1 MARLAHKAAQVLL
14 EFKAFKGQ
22 AVQLVLVLQVQLGLR
37 ARLEL
42 ELEVAR
48 EQLGLDRQVLQGQ
61 LEQEDQLEFKAQ
73 QEGRQ
78 ELQEQLAL
86 KAMQAQ

>member
-1 MARLAHKAAQVLL
+1 VLL

-22 AVQLVLVLQVQLGLR
+22 AVQLVLVLQVQLALR